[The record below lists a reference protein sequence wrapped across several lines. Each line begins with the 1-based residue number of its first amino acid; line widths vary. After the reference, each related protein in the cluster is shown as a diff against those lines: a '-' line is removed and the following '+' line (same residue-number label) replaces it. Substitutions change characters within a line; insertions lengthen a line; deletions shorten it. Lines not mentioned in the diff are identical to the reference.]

1 MFLRLSRPHHHDT
14 INILTVCYFK
24 SIMENKNHQQEN
36 FKSTYQSLVN
46 SARILFVEKGYQA
59 VSIDEISGKALV
71 TKGAFYH
78 HFKNKKQLLSACYK
92 QQLIMIDAY
101 ITTKTDLTNG
111 WSALESIFEHYL
123 DYIIDNNKNLIP
135 IQEVMPIIGWNEL
148 EKISLEYITGKV
160 NAIVSKLIQ
169 ENQLKAYDDDVLK
182 NLLNGWFMHIAIH
195 AKNLKELAD
204 KKGQFIAIYRGFLL
218 CLKDK

>member
-24 SIMENKNHQQEN
+24 SIMENKNHQ
-36 FKSTYQSLVN
+36 QSLVN

-123 DYIIDNNKNLIP
+123 DYII
-135 IQEVMPIIGWNEL
+135 QEVMPIIGWNEL

-218 CLKDK
+218 SLKDK

>member
-1 MFLRLSRPHHHDT
+1 MFLRLSRPHHYDT

-218 CLKDK
+218 SLKDK

>member
-1 MFLRLSRPHHHDT
+1 
-14 INILTVCYFK
+14 
-24 SIMENKNHQQEN
+24 
-36 FKSTYQSLVN
+36 
-46 SARILFVEKGYQA
+46 
-59 VSIDEISGKALV
+59 
-71 TKGAFYH
+71 
-78 HFKNKKQLLSACYK
+78 
-92 QQLIMIDAY
+92 MIDAY

-135 IQEVMPIIGWNEL
+135 NIQEVMPIIGWNEL

-204 KKGQFIAIYRGFLL
+204 KKANLL
-218 CLKDK
+218 LFTAAFY

>member
-1 MFLRLSRPHHHDT
+1 MFAGKKSAQIRE
-14 INILTVCYFK
+14 ILI
-24 SIMENKNHQQEN
+24 SE
-36 FKSTYQSLVN
+36 
-46 SARILFVEKGYQA
+46 SAWEEMTCLFA
-59 VSIDEISGKALV
+59 PS
-71 TKGAFYH
+71 
-78 HFKNKKQLLSACYK
+78 
-92 QQLIMIDAY
+92 
-101 ITTKTDLTNG
+101 LTNG

-218 CLKDK
+218 SLKDK